1 MVRGLWLRAWARALT
16 LTLIAAVVA
25 VVGVV
30 VVPSTVGSSSRAEAA
45 VSWPEYTIDMS
56 KWDAGRIINDE
67 LFFDPNSMTV
77 AEIQTF
83 LNEKVPDCRNGYTCL
98 KDKFDITNNIPANPM
113 CTAYTRSDNPTRTS
127 WTYKD
132 SAGVHEKA
140 ALIIYKVGRACGI
153 SPKVILVT
161 LEKEQGLVTD
171 DWPGTRQYKYAMGA
185 DCPDSGD
192 GCGLTAGFFKQV
204 YRGVYMMKRYTQP
217 AGTGPG
223 TNYESDFAAM
233 HRVHTWVNVRYGIS
247 TSCGTKRT
255 YIANQATHVL
265 YVYTPY
271 TPNAGALAAG
281 WGTAPCGAYGNRNF
295 FRYYFK
301 WFGDPHGIPPAMTD
315 PPTQTGTEVGLEKVG
330 TVLTASK
337 GAWKGVPT
345 PAPSYQWFK
354 CDAPV
359 DALKTAA
366 PTGCAAI
373 PNATAATYTLT
384 VNEVGKFVAPRIKVS
399 NVAGTTYRLTATT
412 AKVYLAPANT
422 VLPAI
427 SGTVRPAQTL
437 TVSNGTWTGLP
448 APTFTYQWSVCNAE
462 VPQPPVVT
470 PVAVRS
476 SATRPAPVVPP
487 APTCTAIEGATKSTF
502 VARVADIGK
511 YYQAKVTAK
520 NTSATT
526 VVTSTSMQVQSVPL
540 VVKHAALGGRAK
552 IGATVS
558 AAVGSYTAVPAATMS
573 YQFFSCPAAIKTT
586 VTSIPNTCVS
596 LGNASSTPSVAVPAA
611 AKGKFVT
618 AKVIATNAI
627 GSTVEYTPSSAAVA
641 DDPLVPLITGAPSVG
656 HAVTA
661 SSGTWTGTTT
671 RIRLATGGRLYGGYS
686 ILGVQQ
692 ALRADGYA
700 TPLTGVYD
708 SRTISD
714 VRKFQLRHHV
724 PNPDGYVGE
733 MTWKAMRALTVST
746 TPSFTYQWMRCAS
759 AVTVTPAVAPTAA
772 PFSCVSIAAATDAS
786 YTPVAA
792 DRNKFLVVAV
802 TASGVQ
808 ETPKV
813 RWSLSTVVVP

>member
-30 VVPSTVGSSSRAEAA
+30 VAPATVGSSSGAQAA
-45 VSWPEYTIDMS
+45 VKWPEYTIDMS

-67 LFFDPNSMTV
+67 LFFDSNSMTV
-77 AEIQTF
+77 ADIQTF
-83 LNEKVPDCRNGYTCL
+83 LNEKVPSCRSGYTCL
-98 KDKFDITNNIPANPM
+98 KDKFDIATNIPANPM
-113 CTAYTRSDNPTRTS
+113 CTAYTRPDNPATTS

-161 LEKEQGLVTD
+161 LEKEQQLVTD

-192 GCGLTAGFFKQV
+192 GCGLTSGFFKQV

-255 YIANQATHVL
+255 YIANQATHIL

-271 TPNAGALAAG
+271 TPNAAALAAG

-315 PPTQTGTEVGLEKVG
+315 PPTQTGTAVGLEKVG

-337 GAWKGVPT
+337 GNWKGVPA

-354 CDAPV
+354 CDSPV
-359 DALKTAA
+359 SSLLPAA

-373 PNATAATYTLT
+373 TNAVSATYTLT
-384 VNEVGKFVAPRIKVS
+384 VDDVGKYVAPRIKVS
-399 NVAGTTYRLTATT
+399 NVAGTVYRMTATT

-427 SGTVRPAQTL
+427 AGSVRPAQTL
-437 TVSNGTWTGLP
+437 TVSSGTWTGLP
-448 APTFTYQWSVCNAE
+448 APAFSYQWSVCTGSI
-462 VPQPPVVT
+462 PQPPVVT
-470 PVAVRS
+470 PAALS
-476 SATRPAPVVPP
+476 PTIPAPSCV
-487 APTCTAIEGATKSTF
+487 AIAGATKATF
-502 VARVADIGK
+502 VARAADIGK

-520 NTSATT
+520 NTSAST
-526 VVTSTSMQVQSVPL
+526 VVTSTSLQVQSVPL
-540 VVKHAALGGRAK
+540 INTHSSVTGRAK
-552 IGATVS
+552 IGATLTTAS
-558 AAVGSYTAVPAATMS
+558 GTYTAVPAATMS
-573 YQFFSCPAAIKTT
+573 YQFFACPAAVKTS
-586 VTSIPNTCVS
+586 VVSIPGTCAP
-596 LGNASSTPSVAVPAA
+596 LGNASSVPSVAIPASSR
-611 AKGKFVT
+611 GKYIT
-618 AKVIATNAI
+618 AKVVATNAI
-627 GSTVEYTPSSAAVA
+627 GATTEYTPSTVAVA
-641 DDPLVPLITGAPSVG
+641 DDPLVPLISGAPSVG
-656 HAVTA
+656 RAVTA
-661 SSGTWTGTTT
+661 SSGAWTGATT
-671 RIRLATGGRLYGGYS
+671 RIRLTTTGRLYGGYS
-686 ILGVQQ
+686 VAGIQQ

-700 TPLTGVYD
+700 TPQTGIYD
-708 SRTISD
+708 ARTVAD
-714 VRKFQLRHHV
+714 VRKFQTRHHV

-746 TPSFTYQWMRCAS
+746 TPSFTYQWMRCLGVV
-759 AVTVTPAVAPTAA
+759 AVTQATAPTA
-772 PFSCVSIAAATDAS
+772 PPMSCTLIANATAES

-792 DRNKFLVVAV
+792 DRNRYLVAQI

-813 RWSLSTVVVP
+813 RWSLSTGLVP